1 MMCSTVPSCAML
13 GHAMPCCAMLCH
25 AVPCCATLCHAVSCC
40 AMLCHAV
47 PRCAMLCYAM
57 TCCAMMYHAE
67 LCCAKLCLWP
77 GTVIH
82 AEQAVVVQAAYK
94 PGRQDQVHRL
104 APCYGFLLSISALVR
119 FASAASP
126 RAPSSPAGKHD
137 QSTLG
142 PDVERGGGGDG
153 GWQGCST
160 ET

>member
-1 MMCSTVPSCAML
+1 MLCHAVPCCVMLCHAVPRYAML
-13 GHAMPCCAMLCH
+13 YH
-25 AVPCCATLCHAVSCC
+25 AVPCCATLCHAVPCY
-40 AMLCHAV
+40 V
-47 PRCAMLCYAM
+47 MLCYAM